1 MGSLF
6 AKARCTKPNVKGK
19 VSPEAIQ
26 AQRRRSTSFREFV
39 KDLNYFWKS
48 SDSSTRSKC
57 IVHTFSTSNMLIHKS
72 SLSSA
77 ICIEYI
83 QNEHLKTI
91 LQSRQ
96 QEERLNLFMVKRHKL
111 MNY

>member
-57 IVHTFSTSNMLIHKS
+57 NVHTFSTYKYVNTYVLTLIR
-72 SLSSA
+72 L
-77 ICIEYI
+77 CIEYI